1 MVLLI
6 VSQLHLGG
14 SILLLLCTND
24 VRADGEVYVVTVF
37 FYVLAKHLGICM
49 FLVCLFVSEL

>member
-14 SILLLLCTND
+14 SILLLLCTIAA
-24 VRADGEVYVVTVF
+24 RADGEVYVIIVF
-37 FYVLAKHLGICM
+37 FSVLAKHL
-49 FLVCLFVSEL
+49 